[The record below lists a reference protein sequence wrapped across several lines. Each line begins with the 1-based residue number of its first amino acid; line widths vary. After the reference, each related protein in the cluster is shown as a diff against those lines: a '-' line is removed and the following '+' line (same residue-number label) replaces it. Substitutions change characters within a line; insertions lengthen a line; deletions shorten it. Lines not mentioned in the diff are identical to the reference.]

1 MVIISYYQVE
11 WVELLIEI
19 ANYKLVSEIE
29 IAIVQTEQPIKTEI
43 QFEDGA
49 IKHSILF
56 KLAPR
61 VGNWKQVMKF
71 LWYIMKT

>member
-1 MVIISYYQVE
+1 M
-11 WVELLIEI
+11 ELLIEI

-61 VGNWKQVMKF
+61 VGN
-71 LWYIMKT
+71 